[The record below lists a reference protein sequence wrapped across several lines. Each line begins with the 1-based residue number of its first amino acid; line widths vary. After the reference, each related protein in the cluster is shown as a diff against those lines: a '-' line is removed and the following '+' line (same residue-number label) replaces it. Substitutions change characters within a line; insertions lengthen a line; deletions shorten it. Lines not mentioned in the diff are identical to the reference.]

1 MHSIHN
7 HMIRPIHMRMKLYL
21 NSQFSNMYVLDRYF
35 LLYGLLGN
43 CYIPPAWMAGGIVK
57 KKKICKDIEKQNLNH
72 HPSEY
77 PNHKGQNVLTKHF
90 RYQPA
95 STNVSVGVHTPKLVL
110 TGWYL

>member
-7 HMIRPIHMRMKLYL
+7 HMIRPIHMRMKLYR

-43 CYIPPAWMAGGIVK
+43 CYIPPAWMAGRIAK

-72 HPSEY
+72 
-77 PNHKGQNVLTKHF
+77 Q
-90 RYQPA
+90 A
-95 STNVSVGVHTPKLVL
+95 SIQIIKAKMF
-110 TGWYL
+110 